1 MTTARLAQHLSD
13 IAALAPV
20 IAAHADAAEAERRLP
35 QPIVR
40 ALIEAGLFKLYLP
53 RSLGGSQLE
62 PLEFAQRLEAIA
74 ALDGSTGWCAFI
86 DNVNTLFTSPPAPAS
101 VETIL
106 EKLGSERNWGQMKL
120 SAGRAK

>member
-20 IAAHADAAEAERRLP
+20 IAAHADADAAEAERRLP

-62 PLEFAQRLEAIA
+62 PLAFAQRLEAIA

-86 DNVNTLFTSPPAPAS
+86 GNVNTLFTSPLAPAS

-106 EKLGSERNWGQMKL
+106 EKLGSDVHLESGVR
-120 SAGRAK
+120 